1 MIEPIL
7 TILSS
12 SLSEWLNHAL
22 DFLQAY
28 GYLGLFI
35 ASFLAATILPF
46 SSDVVFIA
54 LLGAGLNWIPCLI
67 LASLG
72 NWLGGMTNY
81 YLGKLGKLEWIEKYL
96 KIKPEKIYKM
106 QHWIEGKGGEV
117 MAFFTW
123 VPLVGDVM
131 AVALG
136 YMRAD
141 KTKVAIYMLIGKTAR
156 YAVELILFYYGIKWM
171 N

>member
-7 TILSS
+7 TIISS

-28 GYLGLFI
+28 GYFGLFI

-117 MAFFTW
+117 MA
-123 VPLVGDVM
+123 
-131 AVALG
+131 VALG